1 MFTNVDGRLVRERLT
16 ESLQLVPNA
25 GATPIAVAKFQ
36 LPAAGTVKF
45 NLTGIQKAYL
55 DGQPLAVASEPSP
68 SAELAAGEH
77 VLAVKLD
84 AKALPETLRAAA
96 EGVRFLTE

>member
-1 MFTNVDGRLVRERLT
+1 MRERLV

-25 GATPIAVAKFQ
+25 GATPMAVTKFQ
-36 LPAAGTVKF
+36 LPSAGKVTF
-45 NLTGIQKAYL
+45 TLTGIQKAYL
-55 DGQPLAVASEPSP
+55 NGEPLAVASEPSP
-68 SAELAAGEH
+68 SADLPPGEH

-96 EGVRFLTE
+96 DGVRFLRK